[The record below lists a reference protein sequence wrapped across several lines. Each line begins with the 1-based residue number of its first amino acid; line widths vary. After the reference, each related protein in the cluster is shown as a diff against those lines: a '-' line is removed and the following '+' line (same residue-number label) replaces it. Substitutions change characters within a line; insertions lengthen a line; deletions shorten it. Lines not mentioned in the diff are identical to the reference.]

1 MACSIED
8 TQDSIETQ
16 TDQIDD
22 DEIRQK
28 VGDLGVDLNQL
39 RANNSYLLSGLQA
52 RESKLTQ
59 MKDCHSILSSSMS
72 EFLGTMSELRKKIL
86 AYRTEG
92 HRSDQEIN
100 RLQEEKAVLN
110 EEEELLANQCAAK
123 IREEE
128 KGLIEKNLTNEEKT
142 ELRLNDYT
150 RCDLYRKL
158 RCLQELKDTSQKL
171 KSSYHDEWNKIK
183 EDLKKYGEERRHYEI
198 EIQNVQN
205 MALLKMRSMQ
215 LNPADAEDQQILELI
230 KYMEMKREIR
240 ELKENNINLQ
250 VMSRDIEYDIAQL
263 RSTRK
268 ALLKHNDTLEQELR
282 PKDEPGTLLHRT
294 SCHTNLVIPDDR
306 FSDQSED
313 TLSMGELYD
322 HVGGTHLHRCAKN
335 SCIAIPRE
343 LWDKDELEELQ
354 RLMSNNTDSE
364 ESSDV
369 SDDVTDDVSVNDVN
383 IEFSEEQQQQRITN
397 EEKLASKELQMNVS
411 EKPVQP
417 SDLQGQMHEL
427 AAGNSQSLMN
437 KLRARMGVQAQ
448 SGTALRPEVM
458 SAGTGIR
465 RSSLRD
471 AALSLIKR
479 RQRRN

>member
-8 TQDSIETQ
+8 TQDSVDTQ

-28 VGDLGVDLNQL
+28 VGDLRVDLNQL
-39 RANNSYLLSGLQA
+39 RANNSYVLSGHQA
-52 RESKLTQ
+52 REGKLTQ
-59 MKDCHSILSSSMS
+59 MKDYHTILSSGMS
-72 EFLGTMSELRKKIL
+72 EFLGTMSELRNKIL
-86 AYRTEG
+86 AFRAEG
-92 HRSDQEIN
+92 HRADQEIN
-100 RLQEEKAVLN
+100 RLQEEKAILN
-110 EEEELLANQCAAK
+110 EEEELLANQCTPRIGEEENAL
-123 IREEE
+123 IERNLTEEE
-128 KGLIEKNLTNEEKT
+128 KIELQ
-142 ELRLNDYT
+142 LYDYT

-158 RCLQELKDTSQKL
+158 RCLQELKDTAQKI
-171 KSSYHDEWNKIK
+171 KSSYRDEWNKIK
-183 EDLKKYGEERRHYEI
+183 DDIKKYSGERRHYEL

-215 LNPADAEDQQILELI
+215 LNPADAEDQEILELI
-230 KYMEMKREIR
+230 KYLEMKREIR
-240 ELKENNINLQ
+240 ELREDNINLE
-250 VMSRDIEYDIAQL
+250 VMSRDIEDDIGQL
-263 RSTRK
+263 LGTKK
-268 ALLKHNDTLEQELR
+268 ALLKENDILEQELR

-294 SCHTNLVIPDDR
+294 SRHTNLVIRDDR
-306 FSDQSED
+306 FTDQSED
-313 TLSMGELYD
+313 ATSIGELYD

-343 LWDKDELEELQ
+343 LWDKEELEELE

-364 ESSDV
+364 ESSDIT
-369 SDDVTDDVSVNDVN
+369 DDVTDDVSSDDVN
-383 IEFSEEQQQQRITN
+383 IELSEEEQQKIAS
-397 EEKLASKELQMNVS
+397 EEKVDSKELQRNVS
-411 EKPVQP
+411 EKPNQS

-427 AAGNSQSLMN
+427 AAGNSQSLMS

-458 SAGTGIR
+458 SSGPGIR
-465 RSSLRD
+465 SSSLRD